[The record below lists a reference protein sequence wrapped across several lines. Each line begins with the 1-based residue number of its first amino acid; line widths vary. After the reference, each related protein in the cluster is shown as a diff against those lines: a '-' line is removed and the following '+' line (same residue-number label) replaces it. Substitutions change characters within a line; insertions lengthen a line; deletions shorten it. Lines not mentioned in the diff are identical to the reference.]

1 MILLLATKRV
11 RSKPFG
17 PDGVKI
23 VLVITTMAKN
33 RISIGHPAQVLCWY
47 LSELCLHR
55 LDC

>member
-23 VLVITTMAKN
+23 VLVFNVKT
-33 RISIGHPAQVLCWY
+33 RISIGHPARVLCWY
-47 LSELCLHR
+47 LSEFCLHS